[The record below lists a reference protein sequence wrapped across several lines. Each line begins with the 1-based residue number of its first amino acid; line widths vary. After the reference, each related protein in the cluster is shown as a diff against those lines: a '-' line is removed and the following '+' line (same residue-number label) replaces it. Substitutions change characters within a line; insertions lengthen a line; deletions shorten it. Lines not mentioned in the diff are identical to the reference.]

1 MINDKIEK
9 LLEREKTIDEILKF
23 TNFENKEQINK
34 ALIEK
39 NIINKLRM
47 VIDPELGINIFD
59 LGLIYDFDV
68 KGDIVYI
75 EMTLTTVGC
84 PLGNVI
90 EESIINNLKQDD
102 EFSDIKIKLTFDPP
116 WTPETLPYE
125 TKLKL
130 NFL

>member
-1 MINDKIEK
+1 MINKKLEN
-9 LLEREKTIDEILKF
+9 LLEREKKIDETLKF
-23 TNFENKEQINK
+23 IDFDNKDKINR

-39 NIINKLRM
+39 NVINRLRM

-59 LGLIYDFDV
+59 LGLIYDFEV
-68 KGDIVYI
+68 KDNLVYI

-102 EFSDIKIKLTFDPP
+102 FSEVKIKLTFDPP
-116 WTPETLPYE
+116 WTPDSLPYE

>member
-1 MINDKIEK
+1 MINKKLEN
-9 LLEREKTIDEILKF
+9 LLEREKKIDETLKF
-23 TNFENKEQINK
+23 IDFDNKDKINR

-39 NIINKLRM
+39 NVINKLRM

-59 LGLIYDFDV
+59 LGLIYDFEV
-68 KGDIVYI
+68 KDNVVYI

-102 EFSDIKIKLTFDPP
+102 FSEVKIKLTFDPP
-116 WTPETLPYE
+116 WTPDSLPYE

>member
-1 MINDKIEK
+1 MINKKLEN
-9 LLEREKTIDEILKF
+9 LLEREKKIDETLKF
-23 TNFENKEQINK
+23 IDFDNKDKINR

-39 NIINKLRM
+39 NVINKLRM

-59 LGLIYDFDV
+59 LGLIYDFEV
-68 KGDIVYI
+68 KDNLVYI

-102 EFSDIKIKLTFDPP
+102 FSEVKIKLTFDPP
-116 WTPETLPYE
+116 WTPDSLPYE